1 MKNYKRLTR
10 RKADGRW
17 DFADDFAGF
26 YNPKLETMAGRLCD
40 LEDKIENG
48 SLRELPCNVGDTVYE
63 VFKNH
68 TPPFIK
74 QTKIEKII
82 ITEKGLRL
90 KLSRNSV
97 YETSV
102 ANWGTTLFLT
112 EDEAQKKLEELE
124 NG

>member
-10 RKADGRW
+10 RRADGRW
-17 DFADDFAGF
+17 AFADDFAGF

-48 SLRELPCNVGDTVYE
+48 TLVVLPCNVGDTVYE

-68 TPPFIK
+68 TPPFIQ

-97 YETSV
+97 YETSIS
-102 ANWGTTLFLT
+102 NWGTTLFLT
-112 EDEAQKKLEELE
+112 EEEAQKKLEELE